1 MRYSFIILSLFT
13 LLAIFF
19 NKVKA
24 QSQPQL
30 PTQLPKHELGKP
42 VTTAKTF
49 SAVVGKWK
57 GTRLTQN
64 SASVTVDSLFF
75 EFKKDGTVNFR
86 HQRFEHN
93 PARAGTYSF
102 IKNVFI
108 ADIYLFPFK
117 HRFEGTYDRTTG
129 KITGTFSEVRERD
142 PNAPPYYVPGT
153 ESGSFSITK

>member
-1 MRYSFIILSLFT
+1 MKYSFIALSLFT
-13 LLAIFF
+13 LLSCFS
-19 NKVKA
+19 NTMKA
-24 QSQPQL
+24 QPQPRL

-42 VTTAKTF
+42 VTTAKAF
-49 SAVVGKWK
+49 SDVVGKWK

-64 SASVTVDSLFF
+64 SGSVTVDSLFF
-75 EFKKDGTVNFR
+75 EFKKDGTVHFR

-93 PARAGTYSF
+93 PAKTGTYSF
-102 IKNVFI
+102 IKNVLI

-129 KITGTFSEVRERD
+129 KITGTFSEVREKD

>member
-1 MRYSFIILSLFT
+1 MKDSFIALSLITF
-13 LLAIFF
+13 LSFF
-19 NKVKA
+19 SDMVRA
-24 QSQPQL
+24 QPQPQL

-42 VTTAKTF
+42 VTTAKPF
-49 SAVVGKWK
+49 SDIVGKWK

-64 SASVTVDSLFF
+64 TGSVTVDSIFF
-75 EFKKDGTVNFR
+75 EFKKDGTVSFR

-93 PARAGTYSF
+93 PAKTGTYSF
-102 IKNVFI
+102 IKNVLI

-129 KITGTFSEVRERD
+129 KITGTFSEVREKD

>member
-1 MRYSFIILSLFT
+1 M
-13 LLAIFF
+13 LLLCCF
-19 NKVKA
+19 NATRA
-24 QSQPQL
+24 QQQPQL

-42 VTTAKTF
+42 VTTASPF
-49 SAVVGKWK
+49 SDVVGKWK

-64 SASVTVDSLFF
+64 TGSVTVDSLFF
-75 EFKKDGTVNFR
+75 EFKKDGTVQFR

-93 PARAGTYSF
+93 PARKGTYSF
-102 IKNVFI
+102 SKNLLI

-117 HRFEGTYDRTTG
+117 HRFEGSYDKVTG

-142 PNAPPYYVPGT
+142 PNAPSYYVPGT

>member
-1 MRYSFIILSLFT
+1 MRYSFIVLSFFT
-13 LLAIFF
+13 LLFLFF
-19 NKVKA
+19 NRVQA
-24 QSQPQL
+24 QFQPQL

-42 VTTAKTF
+42 VTTAKPF

-102 IKNVFI
+102 IKNVLI

-117 HRFEGTYDRTTG
+117 HRFEGIYDRATG